1 MLKLRNPPPTSH
13 VLMLRNENVL
23 GNTAQVFLQGL
34 YPPSE
39 VATAA
44 TLTNGTA
51 QFNPLDGYQYVLV
64 NGEPATAPD
73 SIWIKG
79 DQYCPAMTNASQL
92 YFQSQDFLSRQPVL
106 QPFYD
111 KFTPLLQGVFPQ
123 SEIGFQSAY
132 GIFDYLNVGYQH
144 NQTIYNSLSADDLF
158 QLRTLAD
165 SQELALVY
173 NTSSPIVSIGGK
185 TLSAAILK
193 QFSKTVSG
201 SDTNLKI
208 TYFAASYSVFQ
219 AFFGLSGLLEASAD
233 FYGLPDY
240 ASTMVLE
247 LRQSVGVSA
256 VNTFFVRFGFRNGS
270 LPTAPLNMF
279 PLFGR
284 TQIESDI
291 PWNQFVSAITMQSV
305 SSQADWCHACVDSN
319 QTFCAAY
326 PVNQTPTALPQIGGT
341 SGSSG
346 GLSLVGAGAIGA
358 GVTIAVIAIIEGLLA
373 LGWIARKRSV
383 SNRKAALSDT
393 ASEKSMLA

>member
-1 MLKLRNPPPTSH
+1 ME
-13 VLMLRNENVL
+13 RNENVL

-39 VATAA
+39 AATAT

-92 YFQSQDFLSRQPVL
+92 YFKSQDFLSCQSIL

-111 KFTPLLQGVFPQ
+111 KFTPLLEGVFPQ

-144 NQTIYNSLSADDLF
+144 NQTIYSSLSPDDLF

-165 SQELALVY
+165 RQELTLVY

-193 QFSKTVSG
+193 QLSKSVSG
-201 SDTNLKI
+201 SDTDLKI

-219 AFFGLSGLLEASAD
+219 AFFGLSGLLQASAD

-240 ASTMVLE
+240 ASTMVFE
-247 LRQSVGVSA
+247 LRQPVGVSSE
-256 VNTFFVRFGFRNGS
+256 NTFFVRFGFRNGS
-270 LPTAPLNMF
+270 LPTAPLNEF

-284 TQIESDI
+284 RQIEADI
-291 PWNQFVSAITMQSV
+291 PWNQFLSAMNMQSV
-305 SSQADWCHACVDSN
+305 SSQADWCHACIDSN

-326 PVNQTPTALPQIGGT
+326 PGDQTRTAIPQTGD
-341 SGSSG
+341 SGSSTR

-358 GVTIAVIAIIEGLLA
+358 GVTIVVIAIIEGLLA
-373 LGWIARKRSV
+373 LGWVARKRSA
-383 SNRKAALSDT
+383 SKRKAVLSDT

>member
-1 MLKLRNPPPTSH
+1 
-13 VLMLRNENVL
+13 
-23 GNTAQVFLQGL
+23 LQGL

-39 VATAA
+39 AATAA

-51 QFNPLDGYQYVLV
+51 QFNPLDGYQYVLL
-64 NGEPATAPD
+64 NGEPTTAPD

-92 YFQSQDFLSRQPVL
+92 YFQSQDFLSQQPIL

-111 KFTPLLQGVFPQ
+111 KFTPLLEGVFPQ

-165 SQELALVY
+165 TQELALVY

-193 QFSKTVSG
+193 QLSQTVSG
-201 SDTNLKI
+201 ANTNLKI

-219 AFFGLSGLLEASAD
+219 AFFGISGLLEASAD

-240 ASTMVLE
+240 ASTMVFE
-247 LRQSVGVSA
+247 LRQAVGVSSE
-256 VNTFFVRFGFRNGS
+256 NTFFVRFGFRNGS
-270 LPTAPLNMF
+270 DAGTPLNTF

-284 TQIESDI
+284 TQIEADI
-291 PWNQFVSAITMQSV
+291 PWNQFVSAMTMQSV
-305 SSQADWCHACVDSN
+305 SSQADWCHACVNSN

-326 PVNQTPTALPQIGGT
+326 PVNQSTPAAGGT
-341 SGSSG
+341 IGSSG

-358 GVTIAVIAIIEGLLA
+358 AVTIAVIAAIEGVLTLLWVA
-373 LGWIARKRSV
+373 KKRRA
-383 SNRKAALSDT
+383 SNRRAALSDT
-393 ASEKSMLA
+393 ASEKSILA